1 MAGSIKGITVEI
13 GGDTTGLSKA
23 LGGINKEISST
34 QKQLKEVER
43 LLKLDPKNTELLA
56 QKQRLLSEAI
66 TETSTKLD
74 ALKQAEAKAQ
84 EQFKKGELSRQEYDK
99 LRREIIQTE
108 NKLRSLSSQSSTVE
122 KELSDIAS
130 EAENTGSSLSI
141 FGEKAKNAFNKVETA
156 SNNVSD
162 KLGKVSSKLA
172 PVTAGVLGLG
182 TAALSTVDS
191 TEELRSDLSK
201 LDQNAKEHKVSVDT
215 ARQAWEDFTIA
226 SDETDSAVEAT
237 SNLLQAGFTES
248 NLQKAVENLTGAY
261 LRFPDTMKIESL
273 ADSLQETLATGAATG
288 QFAELLDRMGIGA
301 EKFSKG
307 RAKCKTQADKQNY
320 ALETLA
326 KAGLADTYNGWKD
339 TNSELV
345 ESKKANLDLQKS
357 MAKLAETVQPIL
369 PDIVDAV
376 SDMVDW
382 FNELSPE
389 VKETTVKVLA
399 FSAALSPI
407 AKIASSVTK
416 GISSA
421 TKGISKMIKP
431 AMDATS
437 NTGLLSK
444 AMSTLSGVPGIGMI
458 GTIGGI
464 TVALTGLVVG
474 LLNAEKTTNEYV
486 RAVQE
491 SAEKSREAIAAA
503 QESAQS
509 TINNANAQAVIL
521 QKVLDLNNAED
532 LNAEKKETLAGLVD
546 QLNSKYPDLN
556 LKIGENGRL
565 TKDSAQSLEDY
576 IKNLKDMALA
586 QASYD
591 LLTAKAEALVKAEQ
605 ELKKAKDEHA
615 AAQAEEN
622 KIRER
627 ALELTGKDVE
637 ELQNLYEKY
646 GNLNML
652 SPEVRDEALKLTL
665 AFGTQLQ
672 AVSATGDAVETAQDQ
687 VDEFGTVFNST
698 ADSIGVDSS
707 EISKASTS
715 GFGAVGT
722 AANEM
727 KTEVGKGADG
737 TETEVSDMATNIN
750 DTLNSIDGNKVG
762 TNLATG
768 MSNGIKNNS
777 WKVSDEAKKM
787 MQGVEDAIN
796 ANPKFKSLAKSV
808 GIQGFADGGTL
819 RNGLAVVGEEGPEW
833 LSVQSGRAAVIP
845 MTTRQRQAVQSGGNT
860 VQVGIT
866 INNGQFTA
874 ADAKRVARM
883 VNKELGMVYR

>member
-1 MAGSIKGITVEI
+1 MAESIKGITVKI

-23 LGGINKEISST
+23 LAGINKNITST
-34 QKQLKEVER
+34 QKQLKEVEK
-43 LLKLDPKNTELLA
+43 LLKLDPKNTELLE
-56 QKQRLLSEAI
+56 QKQRLLGDAI
-66 TETSTKLD
+66 EQTSTKLD
-74 ALKQAEAKAQ
+74 ALKQAEEKAQ
-84 EQFKKGELSRQEYDK
+84 KQFQKGDLSREEYEELQRQIIATEQK
-99 LRREIIQTE
+99 LQGLTTQTSKTKKAFDNISKSSE
-108 NKLRSLSSQSSTVE
+108 DFAGKLDSLS
-122 KELSDIAS
+122 
-130 EAENTGSSLSI
+130 G
-141 FGEKAKNAFNKVETA
+141 
-156 SNNVSD
+156 
-162 KLGKVSSKLA
+162 KLA
-172 PVTAGVLGLG
+172 PITAGVLGLG
-182 TAALSTVDS
+182 AAAIGAVEG

-201 LDQNAKEHKVSVDT
+201 LDQNAKEHKVSIDT
-215 ARQAWEDFTIA
+215 ARKAWEDFAIA

-288 QFAELLDRMGIGA
+288 QFAELLDRLGIGA

-307 RAKCKTQADKQNY
+307 IAKCKTQADKQNY

-369 PDIVDAV
+369 TDIVDAV

-444 AMSTLSGVPGIGMI
+444 AMSTLSGIPGGGLIAAFAGLSVAF
-458 GTIGGI
+458 GTYLANVDTMTKRTREFIQGI
-464 TVALTGLVVG
+464 HDMQTANQEAVEAAQATMQDRLAEVEMTKEMAARVLELTG
-474 LLNAEKTTNEYV
+474 
-486 RAVQE
+486 
-491 SAEKSREAIAAA
+491 
-503 QESAQS
+503 AQS
-509 TINNANAQAVIL
+509 LDNQQKAELSSLVGIL
-521 QKVLDLNNAED
+521 N
-532 LNAEKKETLAGLVD
+532 D
-546 QLNSKYPDLN
+546 QYPDLN
-556 LKIGENGRL
+556 LLLDEQGRL
-565 TKDSAQSLEDY
+565 TKNSAKNLEEY
-576 IKNLKDMALA
+576 IKNLEQSIKTEALRDVA
-586 QASYD
+586 VEQYKALWDAENNLKSLRGEQKKVTDDLNSVESELYD
-591 LLTAKAEALVKAEQ
+591 LTGMTAEQIGLQRGAQGDLNFVNAEARDRVAELLNRWSGLMESSGILRKEILLQ
-605 ELKKAKDEHA
+605 QQDVAGLG
-615 AAQAEEN
+615 AE
-622 KIRER
+622 
-627 ALELTGKDVE
+627 
-637 ELQNLYEKY
+637 Y
-646 GNLNML
+646 
-652 SPEVRDEALKLTL
+652 S
-665 AFGTQLQ
+665 
-672 AVSATGDAVETAQDQ
+672 
-687 VDEFGTVFNST
+687 ST
-698 ADSIGVDSS
+698 MSDITNV
-707 EISKASTS
+707 TS
-715 GFGAVGT
+715 GMANDVTTDMGKAGT

-750 DTLNSIDGNKVG
+750 DILNSIDGNKVG

-819 RNGLAVVGEEGPEW
+819 TSGLAVVGEEGPEW
-833 LSVQSGRAAVIP
+833 LSVQSGRATVIP
-845 MTTRQRQAVQSGGNT
+845 MTTRQRQAVQGGGGNT
-860 VQVGIT
+860 VHVGIT
-866 INNGQFTA
+866 INNGQFTT

-883 VNKELGMVYR
+883 VNKELGMAYR

>member
-23 LGGINKEISST
+23 LAGINKNITNT
-34 QKQLKEVER
+34 QKQLKEVEK
-43 LLKLDPKNTELLA
+43 LLKLDPKNTELLE
-56 QKQRLLSEAI
+56 QKQRLLGDAI
-66 TETSTKLD
+66 EQTSTKLD
-74 ALKQAEAKAQ
+74 ALKQAEAEAQ
-84 EQFKKGELSRQEYDK
+84 KQFQKGDLSREEYEK
-99 LRREIIQTE
+99 LQRQIIATEQKLQGLTTQTSKTKKAFDNISKSSE
-108 NKLRSLSSQSSTVE
+108 DFAGKLDSLS
-122 KELSDIAS
+122 
-130 EAENTGSSLSI
+130 G
-141 FGEKAKNAFNKVETA
+141 
-156 SNNVSD
+156 
-162 KLGKVSSKLA
+162 KLA
-172 PVTAGVLGLG
+172 PITAGVLGLG
-182 TAALSTVDS
+182 AAAIGAVEG

-201 LDQNAKEHKVSVDT
+201 LDQNAKEHKVSIDT
-215 ARQAWEDFTIA
+215 ARKAWEDFAIA

-288 QFAELLDRMGIGA
+288 QFAELLDRLGIGA

-307 RAKCKTQADKQNY
+307 LAKCKTQADKQNY

-369 PDIVDAV
+369 TDIVDAV

-444 AMSTLSGVPGIGMI
+444 AMSTLGAIPGGGLIAAFAGLSVAF
-458 GTIGGI
+458 GTYLANVDTMTKRTREFIQGI
-464 TVALTGLVVG
+464 HDMQTANQEAVEAAQATMQDRLAEVEMTKEMAARVLELTG
-474 LLNAEKTTNEYV
+474 
-486 RAVQE
+486 
-491 SAEKSREAIAAA
+491 
-503 QESAQS
+503 AQS
-509 TINNANAQAVIL
+509 LDNQ
-521 QKVLDLNNAED
+521 QKAELSSLVGVLN
-532 LNAEKKETLAGLVD
+532 D
-546 QLNSKYPDLN
+546 QYPDLN
-556 LKIGENGRL
+556 LQLDEQGRL
-565 TKDSAQSLEDY
+565 TKDSAKNLEEY
-576 IKNLKDMALA
+576 IKNLEQSIKTEALRGVA
-586 QASYD
+586 VEQYRALYDAESNLKKMRDEQKKVTNDLNSVEAELYD
-591 LLTAKAEALVKAEQ
+591 LTGMTAEQ
-605 ELKKAKDEHA
+605 IGMQQG
-615 AAQAEEN
+615 AQ
-622 KIRER
+622 
-627 ALELTGKDVE
+627 
-637 ELQNLYEKY
+637 
-646 GNLNML
+646 GNLNFVNA
-652 SPEVRDEALKLTL
+652 EARDRVAELLNSWGGLKISSGELEKSIISQKQTVEDL
-665 AFGTQLQ
+665 GAQYNGTMSDITD
-672 AVSATGDAVETAQDQ
+672 V
-687 VDEFGTVFNST
+687 
-698 ADSIGVDSS
+698 
-707 EISKASTS
+707 TS
-715 GFGAVGT
+715 GMANDVTTDLREVGT
-722 AANEM
+722 EANNM

-737 TETEVSDMATNIN
+737 TETEVSNMATNIN
-750 DTLNSIDGNKVG
+750 ETLAKIDGNAVG

-768 MSNGIKNNS
+768 MSDGIRNNS

>member
-84 EQFKKGELSRQEYDK
+84 EQFKKGELSRQEYEK
-99 LRREIIQTE
+99 LQRQIIATE
-108 NKLRSLSSQSSTVE
+108 QKLQSLASQASKSKKMLESISS
-122 KELSDIAS
+122 A
-130 EAENTGSSLSI
+130 AG
-141 FGEKAKNAFNKVETA
+141 G
-156 SNNVSD
+156 VSD
-162 KLGKVSSKLA
+162 KLGKLGDKLA

-201 LDQNAKEHKVSVDT
+201 LDQNAKEHKVSIDT
-215 ARQAWEDFTIA
+215 ARKAWEDFAIA

-288 QFAELLDRMGIGA
+288 QFAELLDRLGIGA

-307 RAKCKTQADKQNY
+307 LAKCKTQADKQNY

-369 PDIVDAV
+369 TDIVDAV

-444 AMSTLSGVPGIGMI
+444 AMSTLSGIPGIGMI

-591 LLTAKAEALVKAEQ
+591 LLTAKAEALVNAEQ
-605 ELKKAKDEHA
+605 KLKKAKDEHA

-672 AVSATGDAVETAQDQ
+672 AVSATGGAVETAQDQ

-819 RNGLAVVGEEGPEW
+819 TSGLAIVGEEGPEW
-833 LSVQSGRAAVIP
+833 LSVQSGRATVIP
-845 MTTRQRQAVQSGGNT
+845 MTTRQKQAVQGGGGNT
-860 VQVGIT
+860 VNVGIT

-874 ADAKRVARM
+874 SDAKRVARM
-883 VNKELGMVYR
+883 VNRELGMVYR

>member
-84 EQFKKGELSRQEYDK
+84 EQFKKGELSRQEYEK
-99 LRREIIQTE
+99 LQRQIIATE
-108 NKLRSLSSQSSTVE
+108 QKLQSLASQASKSKKMLESISS
-122 KELSDIAS
+122 A
-130 EAENTGSSLSI
+130 AG
-141 FGEKAKNAFNKVETA
+141 G
-156 SNNVSD
+156 VSD
-162 KLGKVSSKLA
+162 KLGKLGDKLA

-201 LDQNAKEHKVSVDT
+201 LDQNAKEHKVSIDT
-215 ARQAWEDFTIA
+215 ARKAWEDFAIA

-288 QFAELLDRMGIGA
+288 QFAELLDRLGIGA

-307 RAKCKTQADKQNY
+307 LAKCKTQADKQNY

-369 PDIVDAV
+369 TDIVDAV

-444 AMSTLSGVPGIGMI
+444 AMSTLSGIPGGGLIAAFAGLSVAF
-458 GTIGGI
+458 GTYLANVDTMTKRTREFIQGI
-464 TVALTGLVVG
+464 HDMQTANQEAVEAAQATMQDRLAEVEMTKEMAARVLELTG
-474 LLNAEKTTNEYV
+474 
-486 RAVQE
+486 
-491 SAEKSREAIAAA
+491 
-503 QESAQS
+503 AQS
-509 TINNANAQAVIL
+509 LDNQ
-521 QKVLDLNNAED
+521 QKAE
-532 LNAEKKETLAGLVD
+532 LSSLAGILND
-546 QLNSKYPDLN
+546 QYPDLN
-556 LKIGENGRL
+556 LLLDEQGRL
-565 TKDSAQSLEDY
+565 TKNSAKNLEEY
-576 IKNLKDMALA
+576 IKNLEQSIKTEALRDVA
-586 QASYD
+586 VEQYKALWDAENNLKSLRGEQKKVTDDLNSVESELYD
-591 LLTAKAEALVKAEQ
+591 LTGMTAEQIGLQRGAQGDLNFVNAEARDRVAELLNRWSGLMESSGILRKEILLQ
-605 ELKKAKDEHA
+605 QQDVAGLG
-615 AAQAEEN
+615 AE
-622 KIRER
+622 
-627 ALELTGKDVE
+627 
-637 ELQNLYEKY
+637 Y
-646 GNLNML
+646 
-652 SPEVRDEALKLTL
+652 S
-665 AFGTQLQ
+665 
-672 AVSATGDAVETAQDQ
+672 
-687 VDEFGTVFNST
+687 ST
-698 ADSIGVDSS
+698 MSDITNV
-707 EISKASTS
+707 TS
-715 GFGAVGT
+715 GMANDVTTDMGKAGT

-819 RNGLAVVGEEGPEW
+819 TSGLAVVGEEGPEW
-833 LSVQSGRAAVIP
+833 LSVQSGRATVIP
-845 MTTRQRQAVQSGGNT
+845 MTTRQRQAVQGGGGNT
-860 VQVGIT
+860 VHVGIT
-866 INNGQFTA
+866 INNGQFTT

-883 VNKELGMVYR
+883 VNKELGMAYR

>member
-84 EQFKKGELSRQEYDK
+84 EQFKKGELSRQEYEK
-99 LRREIIQTE
+99 LQRQIIATE
-108 NKLRSLSSQSSTVE
+108 QKLQSLASQASKSKKMLESISS
-122 KELSDIAS
+122 A
-130 EAENTGSSLSI
+130 AG
-141 FGEKAKNAFNKVETA
+141 G
-156 SNNVSD
+156 VSD
-162 KLGKVSSKLA
+162 KLGKLGDKLA

-201 LDQNAKEHKVSVDT
+201 LDQNAKEHKVSIDT
-215 ARQAWEDFTIA
+215 ARKAWEDFAIA

-288 QFAELLDRMGIGA
+288 QFAELLDRLGIGA

-307 RAKCKTQADKQNY
+307 LAKCKTQADKQNY

-369 PDIVDAV
+369 TDIVDAV

-437 NTGLLSK
+437 NTRLLSK
-444 AMSTLSGVPGIGMI
+444 AMSTLSGIPGIGMI

-591 LLTAKAEALVKAEQ
+591 LLTAKAEALVRAEQ

-750 DTLNSIDGNKVG
+750 DILNSIDGNKVG

-819 RNGLAVVGEEGPEW
+819 TSGLAVVGEEGPEW
-833 LSVQSGRAAVIP
+833 LSVQSGRATVIP
-845 MTTRQRQAVQSGGNT
+845 MTTRQRQAVQGSGGNT
-860 VQVGIT
+860 VHVGIT
-866 INNGQFTA
+866 INNGQFTT

-883 VNKELGMVYR
+883 VNKELGMAYR

>member
-23 LGGINKEISST
+23 LAGINKNITNT
-34 QKQLKEVER
+34 QKQLKEVEK
-43 LLKLDPKNTELLA
+43 LLKLDPKNTELLE
-56 QKQRLLSEAI
+56 QKQRLLGDAI
-66 TETSTKLD
+66 EQTSTKLD
-74 ALKQAEAKAQ
+74 ALKQAEAEAQ
-84 EQFKKGELSRQEYDK
+84 KQFQKGDLSREEYEK
-99 LRREIIQTE
+99 LQRQIIATEQKLQGLTTQTSKTKKAFDNISKSSE
-108 NKLRSLSSQSSTVE
+108 DFAGKLDSLS
-122 KELSDIAS
+122 
-130 EAENTGSSLSI
+130 G
-141 FGEKAKNAFNKVETA
+141 
-156 SNNVSD
+156 
-162 KLGKVSSKLA
+162 KLA
-172 PVTAGVLGLG
+172 PITAGVLGLG
-182 TAALSTVDS
+182 AAAIGAVEG

-201 LDQNAKEHKVSVDT
+201 LDQNAKEHKVSIDT
-215 ARQAWEDFTIA
+215 ARKAWEDFAIA

-288 QFAELLDRMGIGA
+288 QFAELLDRLGIGA

-307 RAKCKTQADKQNY
+307 LAKCKTQADKQNY

-369 PDIVDAV
+369 TDIVDAV

-444 AMSTLSGVPGIGMI
+444 AMSTLGAIPGGGLIAAFAGLSVAF
-458 GTIGGI
+458 GTYLANVDTMTKRTREFIQGI
-464 TVALTGLVVG
+464 HDMQTANQEAVEAAQATMQDRLAEVEMTKDMAARVLELTG
-474 LLNAEKTTNEYV
+474 
-486 RAVQE
+486 
-491 SAEKSREAIAAA
+491 
-503 QESAQS
+503 AQS
-509 TINNANAQAVIL
+509 LDNQ
-521 QKVLDLNNAED
+521 QKAELSSLVGVLN
-532 LNAEKKETLAGLVD
+532 D
-546 QLNSKYPDLN
+546 QYPDLN
-556 LKIGENGRL
+556 LQLDKQGRL
-565 TKDSAQSLEDY
+565 TKDSAKNLEEY
-576 IKNLKDMALA
+576 IKNLEQSIK
-586 QASYD
+586 
-591 LLTAKAEALVKAEQ
+591 TEALRDVAVEQYKALWDAENNLKALRDQQKETTDQLNSAEQ
-605 ELKKAKDEHA
+605 ELY
-615 AAQAEEN
+615 N
-622 KIRER
+622 
-627 ALELTGKDVE
+627 LTGMTAE
-637 ELQNLYEKY
+637 QIGMQQGAQ
-646 GNLNML
+646 GNLNFVNA
-652 SPEVRDEALKLTL
+652 EARDRVAELLNSWGGLKISSGELEKSIISQKQTVEDL
-665 AFGTQLQ
+665 GAQYNGTMSDITD
-672 AVSATGDAVETAQDQ
+672 V
-687 VDEFGTVFNST
+687 
-698 ADSIGVDSS
+698 
-707 EISKASTS
+707 TS
-715 GFGAVGT
+715 GMANDVTTDLREVGT
-722 AANEM
+722 EANNM

-737 TETEVSDMATNIN
+737 TETEVSNMATNIN
-750 DTLNSIDGNKVG
+750 ETLAKIDGNAVG

-768 MSNGIKNNS
+768 MSDGIRNNS

>member
-23 LGGINKEISST
+23 LAGINKNITNT
-34 QKQLKEVER
+34 QKQLKEVEK
-43 LLKLDPKNTELLA
+43 LLKLDPKNTELLE
-56 QKQRLLSEAI
+56 QKQRLLGDAI
-66 TETSTKLD
+66 EQTSTKLD
-74 ALKQAEAKAQ
+74 ALKQAEAEAQKQFQKGDISREEYEKLQRQIIATEQKLQGLTTQTSKTKKAFDNISKSS
-84 EQFKKGELSRQEYDK
+84 EDFAGK
-99 LRREIIQTE
+99 LD
-108 NKLRSLSSQSSTVE
+108 SLS
-122 KELSDIAS
+122 
-130 EAENTGSSLSI
+130 G
-141 FGEKAKNAFNKVETA
+141 
-156 SNNVSD
+156 
-162 KLGKVSSKLA
+162 KLA
-172 PVTAGVLGLG
+172 PITAGVLGLG
-182 TAALSTVDS
+182 AAAIGAVEG

-201 LDQNAKEHKVSVDT
+201 LDQNAKEHKVSIDT
-215 ARQAWEDFTIA
+215 ARKAWEDFAIA

-288 QFAELLDRMGIGA
+288 QFAELLDRLGIGA

-307 RAKCKTQADKQNY
+307 LAKCKTQADKQNY

-369 PDIVDAV
+369 TDIVDAV

-503 QESAQS
+503 QENAQS

-637 ELQNLYEKY
+637 ELQNLYAKY

-665 AFGTQLQ
+665 AFGTQQQ
-672 AVSATGDAVETAQDQ
+672 AISATGDAVETAQDQ
-687 VDEFGTVFNST
+687 VDEFGKEFNST

-787 MQGVEDAIN
+787 MKGVEDAIN

-819 RNGLAVVGEEGPEW
+819 TSGLAIVGEEGPEW
-833 LSVQSGRAAVIP
+833 LSVQSGRATVIP
-845 MTTRQRQAVQSGGNT
+845 MTTRQKQAVQGGGGNT
-860 VQVGIT
+860 VNVGIT

-874 ADAKRVARM
+874 SDAKRVARM
-883 VNKELGMVYR
+883 VNRELGMVYR

>member
-84 EQFKKGELSRQEYDK
+84 EQFKKGELSRQEYEK
-99 LRREIIQTE
+99 LQRQIIATE
-108 NKLRSLSSQSSTVE
+108 QKLQSLASQASKSKKMLESISS
-122 KELSDIAS
+122 A
-130 EAENTGSSLSI
+130 AG
-141 FGEKAKNAFNKVETA
+141 G
-156 SNNVSD
+156 VSD
-162 KLGKVSSKLA
+162 KLGKLGDKLA

-201 LDQNAKEHKVSVDT
+201 LDQNAKEHKVSIDT
-215 ARQAWEDFTIA
+215 ARKAWEDFAIA

-288 QFAELLDRMGIGA
+288 QFAELLDRLGIGA

-307 RAKCKTQADKQNY
+307 LAKCKTQADKQNY

-369 PDIVDAV
+369 TDIVDAV

-444 AMSTLSGVPGIGMI
+444 AMSTLGAIPGGGLIAAFAGLSVAF
-458 GTIGGI
+458 GTYLANVDTMTKRTREFIQGI
-464 TVALTGLVVG
+464 HDMQTANQEAVEAAQATMQDRLAEVEMTKEMAARVMELTG
-474 LLNAEKTTNEYV
+474 
-486 RAVQE
+486 
-491 SAEKSREAIAAA
+491 
-503 QESAQS
+503 AQS
-509 TINNANAQAVIL
+509 LDNQQKAELSSLVGIL
-521 QKVLDLNNAED
+521 N
-532 LNAEKKETLAGLVD
+532 D
-546 QLNSKYPDLN
+546 QYPDLN
-556 LKIGENGRL
+556 LLLDEQGRL
-565 TKDSAQSLEDY
+565 TKDSAKNLEEY
-576 IKNLKDMALA
+576 IKNLEQSIKTEALRGVA
-586 QASYD
+586 VEQYKALWDAENNLKSLRGEQKKVTDDLNSVESELYD
-591 LLTAKAEALVKAEQ
+591 LTGMTAEQ
-605 ELKKAKDEHA
+605 IGLQQG
-615 AAQAEEN
+615 AQ
-622 KIRER
+622 
-627 ALELTGKDVE
+627 
-637 ELQNLYEKY
+637 
-646 GNLNML
+646 GNLNFVNA
-652 SPEVRDEALKLTL
+652 EARDRVAELLNRWGGLMESSGILRKEIL
-665 AFGTQLQ
+665 LQ
-672 AVSATGDAVETAQDQ
+672 QQD
-687 VDEFGTVFNST
+687 VAGLGAEYSST
-698 ADSIGVDSS
+698 MSDITNV
-707 EISKASTS
+707 TS
-715 GFGAVGT
+715 GMANDVTTDMGKAGT

-819 RNGLAVVGEEGPEW
+819 TSGLAVVGEEGPEW
-833 LSVQSGRAAVIP
+833 LSVQSGRATVIP
-845 MTTRQRQAVQSGGNT
+845 MTTRQRQAVQGSGGNT
-860 VQVGIT
+860 VHVGIT
-866 INNGQFTA
+866 INNGQFTT

-883 VNKELGMVYR
+883 VNKELGMAYR

>member
-84 EQFKKGELSRQEYDK
+84 EQFKKGELSRQEYEK
-99 LRREIIQTE
+99 LQRQIIATE
-108 NKLRSLSSQSSTVE
+108 QKLQSLASQASKSKKMLESISS
-122 KELSDIAS
+122 A
-130 EAENTGSSLSI
+130 AG
-141 FGEKAKNAFNKVETA
+141 G
-156 SNNVSD
+156 VSD
-162 KLGKVSSKLA
+162 KLGKLGDKLA

-182 TAALSTVDS
+182 TVALSTVDS

-201 LDQNAKEHKVSVDT
+201 LDQNAKEHKVSIDT
-215 ARQAWEDFTIA
+215 ARKAWEDFAIA

-288 QFAELLDRMGIGA
+288 QFAELLDRLGIGA

-307 RAKCKTQADKQNY
+307 LAKCKTQADKQNY

-369 PDIVDAV
+369 TDIVDAV

-444 AMSTLSGVPGIGMI
+444 AMSTLSGIPGGGLIAAFAGLSVAF
-458 GTIGGI
+458 GTYLANVDTMTKRTREFIQGI
-464 TVALTGLVVG
+464 HDMQTANQEAVEAAQATMQDRLAEVEMTKEMAARVLELTG
-474 LLNAEKTTNEYV
+474 
-486 RAVQE
+486 
-491 SAEKSREAIAAA
+491 
-503 QESAQS
+503 AQS
-509 TINNANAQAVIL
+509 LDNQ
-521 QKVLDLNNAED
+521 QKSE
-532 LNAEKKETLAGLVD
+532 LAGLITLLND
-546 QLNSKYPDLN
+546 QYPDLN
-556 LKIGENGRL
+556 LQLDEQGRL
-565 TKDSAQSLEDY
+565 TATSAKNLEDY
-576 IKNLKDMALA
+576 IKNLEQSIKIEALRGVAVEQYRALYDAENNLKSLRDQELSTNTQLKDIEQKLFDLTGMTVDQIGMQQLA
-586 QASYD
+586 Q
-591 LLTAKAEALVKAEQ
+591 
-605 ELKKAKDEHA
+605 
-615 AAQAEEN
+615 
-622 KIRER
+622 
-627 ALELTGKDVE
+627 
-637 ELQNLYEKY
+637 
-646 GNLNML
+646 GNLNFVNAEARGEVAELINSWRGLKQSSDDL
-652 SPEVRDEALKLTL
+652 STEIENQS
-665 AFGTQLQ
+665 GY
-672 AVSATGDAVETAQDQ
+672 VEDLRSDYKTTMSDM
-687 VDEFGTVFNST
+687 VNST
-698 ADSIGVDSS
+698 GTMEENVTTD
-707 EISKASTS
+707 
-715 GFGAVGT
+715 FGDVGT
-722 AANEM
+722 EANDM
-727 KTEVGKGADG
+727 STEVGKGADG

-750 DTLNSIDGNKVG
+750 DILNSIDGNKVG

-819 RNGLAVVGEEGPEW
+819 TSGLAIVGEEGPEW
-833 LSVQSGRAAVIP
+833 LSVQSGRATVIP
-845 MTTRQRQAVQSGGNT
+845 MTTRQRQAVQGSGGNT
-860 VQVGIT
+860 VHVGIT
-866 INNGQFTA
+866 INNGQFTT

-883 VNKELGMVYR
+883 VNKELGMAYR

>member
-23 LGGINKEISST
+23 LTGINKNITNT
-34 QKQLKEVER
+34 QKQLKEVEK
-43 LLKLDPKNTELLA
+43 LLKLDPKNTELLE
-56 QKQRLLSEAI
+56 QKQRLLGDAI
-66 TETSTKLD
+66 EQTSTKLG
-74 ALKQAEAKAQ
+74 ALKQAEAEAQ
-84 EQFKKGELSRQEYDK
+84 KQFQKGDLSREEYEK
-99 LRREIIQTE
+99 LQRQIIATEQKLQGLTTQTSKTKKAFDNISKSSE
-108 NKLRSLSSQSSTVE
+108 DFAGKLDSLS
-122 KELSDIAS
+122 
-130 EAENTGSSLSI
+130 G
-141 FGEKAKNAFNKVETA
+141 
-156 SNNVSD
+156 
-162 KLGKVSSKLA
+162 KLA
-172 PVTAGVLGLG
+172 PITAGVLGLG
-182 TAALSTVDS
+182 AAAIGAVEG

-201 LDQNAKEHKVSVDT
+201 LDQNAKEHKVSIDT
-215 ARQAWEDFTIA
+215 ARKAWEDFAIA

-288 QFAELLDRMGIGA
+288 QFAELLDRLGIGA

-307 RAKCKTQADKQNY
+307 IAKCKTQADKQNY

-345 ESKKANLDLQKS
+345 ASKKANLDLQKS

-369 PDIVDAV
+369 TDIVDAV

-416 GISSA
+416 GISSS

-444 AMSTLSGVPGIGMI
+444 AMSTLSGIPGIGMI

-819 RNGLAVVGEEGPEW
+819 TSGLAVVGEEGPEW
-833 LSVQSGRAAVIP
+833 LSVQSGRATVIP
-845 MTTRQRQAVQSGGNT
+845 MTTRQRQAVQGGGGNT
-860 VQVGIT
+860 VHVGIT
-866 INNGQFTA
+866 INNGQFTT

-883 VNKELGMVYR
+883 VNKELGMAYR

>member
-84 EQFKKGELSRQEYDK
+84 EQFKKGELSRQEYEK
-99 LRREIIQTE
+99 LQRQIIATE
-108 NKLRSLSSQSSTVE
+108 QKLQSLASQASKSKKMLESISS
-122 KELSDIAS
+122 A
-130 EAENTGSSLSI
+130 AG
-141 FGEKAKNAFNKVETA
+141 G
-156 SNNVSD
+156 VSD
-162 KLGKVSSKLA
+162 KLGKLGDKLA

-201 LDQNAKEHKVSVDT
+201 LDQNAKEHKVSIDT
-215 ARQAWEDFTIA
+215 ARKAWEDFAIA

-288 QFAELLDRMGIGA
+288 QFAELLDRLGIGA

-307 RAKCKTQADKQNY
+307 LAKCKTQADKQNY

-369 PDIVDAV
+369 TDIVDAV

-444 AMSTLSGVPGIGMI
+444 AMSTLSGIPGIGMI

-687 VDEFGTVFNST
+687 VDEFGTEFNST

-722 AANEM
+722 AANKM

-777 WKVSDEAKKM
+777 WKVSNEAKKM

-819 RNGLAVVGEEGPEW
+819 TSGLAVVGEEGPEW
-833 LSVQSGRAAVIP
+833 LSVQSGRATVIP
-845 MTTRQRQAVQSGGNT
+845 MTTRQRQAVQGSGGNT
-860 VQVGIT
+860 VHVGIT
-866 INNGQFTA
+866 INNGQFTT

-883 VNKELGMVYR
+883 VNKELGMAYR

>member
-84 EQFKKGELSRQEYDK
+84 EQFKKGELSRQEYEK
-99 LRREIIQTE
+99 LQRQIIATE
-108 NKLRSLSSQSSTVE
+108 QKLQSLASQASKSKKMLESISS
-122 KELSDIAS
+122 A
-130 EAENTGSSLSI
+130 AG
-141 FGEKAKNAFNKVETA
+141 G
-156 SNNVSD
+156 VSD
-162 KLGKVSSKLA
+162 KLGKLGDKLA

-201 LDQNAKEHKVSVDT
+201 LDQNAKEHKVSIDT
-215 ARQAWEDFTIA
+215 ARKAWEDFAIA

-288 QFAELLDRMGIGA
+288 QFAELLDRLGIGA

-307 RAKCKTQADKQNY
+307 LAKCKTQADKQNY

-369 PDIVDAV
+369 TDIVDAV

-389 VKETTVKVLA
+389 VKETAVKVLA

-444 AMSTLSGVPGIGMI
+444 AMSTLSGIPGIGMI

-605 ELKKAKDEHA
+605 DLKKAKDEHA

-665 AFGTQLQ
+665 AFGTQQQ
-672 AVSATGDAVETAQDQ
+672 AVSATGGAVETAQDQ

-819 RNGLAVVGEEGPEW
+819 TSGLAVVGEEGPEW
-833 LSVQSGRAAVIP
+833 LSVQSGRATVIP
-845 MTTRQRQAVQSGGNT
+845 MTTRQRQAVQGGGGNT
-860 VQVGIT
+860 VHVGIT
-866 INNGQFTA
+866 INNGQFTT

-883 VNKELGMVYR
+883 VNKELGMAYR

>member
-23 LGGINKEISST
+23 LAGINKNITNT
-34 QKQLKEVER
+34 QKQLKEVEK
-43 LLKLDPKNTELLA
+43 LLKLDPKNTELLE
-56 QKQRLLSEAI
+56 QKQRLLGDAI
-66 TETSTKLD
+66 EQTSTKLD
-74 ALKQAEAKAQ
+74 ALKQAEAEAQKQFQKGDISREEYEKLQRQIIATEQKLQGLTTQTSKTKKAFDNISKSS
-84 EQFKKGELSRQEYDK
+84 EDFAGK
-99 LRREIIQTE
+99 LD
-108 NKLRSLSSQSSTVE
+108 SLS
-122 KELSDIAS
+122 
-130 EAENTGSSLSI
+130 G
-141 FGEKAKNAFNKVETA
+141 
-156 SNNVSD
+156 
-162 KLGKVSSKLA
+162 KLA
-172 PVTAGVLGLG
+172 PITAGVLGLG
-182 TAALSTVDS
+182 AAAIGAVEG

-201 LDQNAKEHKVSVDT
+201 LDQNAKEHKVSIDT
-215 ARQAWEDFTIA
+215 ARKAWEDFAIA

-288 QFAELLDRMGIGA
+288 QFAELLDRLGIGA

-307 RAKCKTQADKQNY
+307 LAKCKTQADKQNY

-369 PDIVDAV
+369 TDIVDAV

-444 AMSTLSGVPGIGMI
+444 AMSTLGAIPGGGLIAAFAGLSVAF
-458 GTIGGI
+458 GTYLANVDTMTKRTREFIQGI
-464 TVALTGLVVG
+464 HDMQTANQEAVEAAQATIQDRLAEVEMTKEMAARVLELTG
-474 LLNAEKTTNEYV
+474 
-486 RAVQE
+486 
-491 SAEKSREAIAAA
+491 
-503 QESAQS
+503 AQS
-509 TINNANAQAVIL
+509 LDNQQKAELSSLVGIL
-521 QKVLDLNNAED
+521 N
-532 LNAEKKETLAGLVD
+532 D
-546 QLNSKYPDLN
+546 QYPDLN
-556 LKIGENGRL
+556 LLLDEQGRL
-565 TKDSAQSLEDY
+565 TKDSAKNLEEY
-576 IKNLKDMALA
+576 IKNLEQSIK
-586 QASYD
+586 
-591 LLTAKAEALVKAEQ
+591 TEALRGVAVEQYKALWDAENNLKALRDQQKETTDQLNSAEQ
-605 ELKKAKDEHA
+605 ELY
-615 AAQAEEN
+615 N
-622 KIRER
+622 
-627 ALELTGKDVE
+627 LTGMTAE
-637 ELQNLYEKY
+637 QIRMQQGAQ
-646 GNLNML
+646 GNLNFVNA
-652 SPEVRDEALKLTL
+652 EARDRVAELLNSW
-665 AFGTQLQ
+665 GGLQ
-672 AVSATGDAVETAQDQ
+672 ISSGELEKSIISQEQ
-687 VDEFGTVFNST
+687 TVAGLGAEYSST
-698 ADSIGVDSS
+698 MSDITNV
-707 EISKASTS
+707 TS
-715 GFGAVGT
+715 GMANDVTTDMGKAGT

-737 TETEVSDMATNIN
+737 TETEVSNMSTNIN
-750 DTLNSIDGNKVG
+750 ETLAKIDGNAVG

-768 MSNGIKNNS
+768 MSDGIKNNS

-796 ANPKFKSLAKSV
+796 ANPKFKSLAKSA
-808 GIQGFADGGTL
+808 GLQGFADGGTL
-819 RNGLAVVGEEGPEW
+819 TSGLAVVGEEGPEF
-833 LSVQSGRAAVIP
+833 LSVQSGRATVIP
-845 MTTRQRQAVQSGGNT
+845 MTTRQKQAVQGGGGNT
-860 VQVGIT
+860 VNVGIT

-874 ADAKRVARM
+874 SDAKRVARM

>member
-23 LGGINKEISST
+23 LTGINKNITNT
-34 QKQLKEVER
+34 QKQLKEVEK
-43 LLKLDPKNTELLA
+43 LLKLDPKNTELLE
-56 QKQRLLSEAI
+56 QKQRLLGDAI
-66 TETSTKLD
+66 EQTSTKLG
-74 ALKQAEAKAQ
+74 ALKQAEAEAQ
-84 EQFKKGELSRQEYDK
+84 KQFQKGDLSREEYEK
-99 LRREIIQTE
+99 LQRQIIATEQKLQGLTTQTSKTKKAFDNISKSSE
-108 NKLRSLSSQSSTVE
+108 DFAGKLDSLS
-122 KELSDIAS
+122 
-130 EAENTGSSLSI
+130 G
-141 FGEKAKNAFNKVETA
+141 
-156 SNNVSD
+156 
-162 KLGKVSSKLA
+162 KLA
-172 PVTAGVLGLG
+172 PITAGVLGLG
-182 TAALSTVDS
+182 AAAIGAVEG

-201 LDQNAKEHKVSVDT
+201 LDQNAKEHKVSIDT
-215 ARQAWEDFTIA
+215 ARKAWEDFAIA

-288 QFAELLDRMGIGA
+288 QFAELLDRLGIGA

-307 RAKCKTQADKQNY
+307 LAKCKTQADKQNY

-369 PDIVDAV
+369 TDIVDAV

-389 VKETTVKVLA
+389 VKETAVKVLA

-444 AMSTLSGVPGIGMI
+444 AMSTLSGIPGIGMI

-672 AVSATGDAVETAQDQ
+672 AVSATGGAVETAQDQ

-819 RNGLAVVGEEGPEW
+819 TSGLAVVGEEGPEW
-833 LSVQSGRAAVIP
+833 LSVQSGRATVIP
-845 MTTRQRQAVQSGGNT
+845 MTTRQRQAVQGGGGNT
-860 VQVGIT
+860 VHVGIT
-866 INNGQFTA
+866 INNGQFTT

-883 VNKELGMVYR
+883 VNKELGMAYR

>member
-84 EQFKKGELSRQEYDK
+84 EQFKKGELSRQEYEK
-99 LRREIIQTE
+99 LQRQIIATE
-108 NKLRSLSSQSSTVE
+108 QKLQSLASQASKSKKMLESISS
-122 KELSDIAS
+122 A
-130 EAENTGSSLSI
+130 AG
-141 FGEKAKNAFNKVETA
+141 G
-156 SNNVSD
+156 VSD
-162 KLGKVSSKLA
+162 KLGKLGDKLA

-201 LDQNAKEHKVSVDT
+201 LDQNAKEHKVSIDT
-215 ARQAWEDFTIA
+215 ARKAWEDFAIA

-288 QFAELLDRMGIGA
+288 QFAELLDRLGIGA

-307 RAKCKTQADKQNY
+307 LAKCKTQADKQNY

-369 PDIVDAV
+369 TDIVDAV

-444 AMSTLSGVPGIGMI
+444 AMSTLSGIPGGGLIAAFAGLSVAF
-458 GTIGGI
+458 GTYLANVDTMTKRTREFIQGI
-464 TVALTGLVVG
+464 HDMQTANQEAVEAAQATMQDRLAEVEMTKEMAARVLELTVAQSLDNQQKAELSSLVG
-474 LLNAEKTTNEYV
+474 ILN
-486 RAVQE
+486 
-491 SAEKSREAIAAA
+491 
-503 QESAQS
+503 
-509 TINNANAQAVIL
+509 
-521 QKVLDLNNAED
+521 
-532 LNAEKKETLAGLVD
+532 D
-546 QLNSKYPDLN
+546 QYPDLN
-556 LKIGENGRL
+556 LLLDEQGRL
-565 TKDSAQSLEDY
+565 TKNSAKNLEEY
-576 IKNLKDMALA
+576 IKNLEQSIKTEALRDVA
-586 QASYD
+586 VEQYKALWDAENNLKSLRGEQKKVTDDLNSVESELYD
-591 LLTAKAEALVKAEQ
+591 LTGMTAEQIGLQRGAQGDLNFVNAEARDRVAELLNRWSGLMESSGILRKEILLQQQDVAGLGAEYSSTMSDITSVTNGMANDVTTDMGKA
-605 ELKKAKDEHA
+605 
-615 AAQAEEN
+615 
-622 KIRER
+622 
-627 ALELTGKDVE
+627 
-637 ELQNLYEKY
+637 
-646 GNLNML
+646 
-652 SPEVRDEALKLTL
+652 
-665 AFGTQLQ
+665 
-672 AVSATGDAVETAQDQ
+672 
-687 VDEFGTVFNST
+687 
-698 ADSIGVDSS
+698 
-707 EISKASTS
+707 
-715 GFGAVGT
+715 GT

-750 DTLNSIDGNKVG
+750 DILNSIDGNKVG

-819 RNGLAVVGEEGPEW
+819 TSGLAVVGEEGPEW
-833 LSVQSGRAAVIP
+833 LSVQSGRATVIP
-845 MTTRQRQAVQSGGNT
+845 MTTRQRQAVQGSGGNT
-860 VQVGIT
+860 VHVGIT
-866 INNGQFTA
+866 INNGQFTT
-874 ADAKRVARM
+874 ADVKRVARM
-883 VNKELGMVYR
+883 VNKELGMAYR

>member
-23 LGGINKEISST
+23 LAGINKNITNT
-34 QKQLKEVER
+34 QKQLKEVEK
-43 LLKLDPKNTELLA
+43 LLKLDPKNTELLE
-56 QKQRLLSEAI
+56 QKQRLLGDAI
-66 TETSTKLD
+66 EQTSTKLD
-74 ALKQAEAKAQ
+74 ALKQAEAEAQ
-84 EQFKKGELSRQEYDK
+84 KQFQKGDLSREEYEK
-99 LRREIIQTE
+99 LQRQIIATEQKLQGLTTQTSKTKKAFDNISKSSE
-108 NKLRSLSSQSSTVE
+108 DFAGKLDSLS
-122 KELSDIAS
+122 
-130 EAENTGSSLSI
+130 G
-141 FGEKAKNAFNKVETA
+141 
-156 SNNVSD
+156 
-162 KLGKVSSKLA
+162 KLA
-172 PVTAGVLGLG
+172 PITAGVLGLG
-182 TAALSTVDS
+182 AAAIGAVEG

-201 LDQNAKEHKVSVDT
+201 LDQNAKEHKVSIDT
-215 ARQAWEDFTIA
+215 ARKAWEDFAIA

-288 QFAELLDRMGIGA
+288 QFAELLDRLGIGA

-307 RAKCKTQADKQNY
+307 LAKCKTQADKQNY

-369 PDIVDAV
+369 TDIVDAV

-444 AMSTLSGVPGIGMI
+444 AMSTLGAIPGGGLIAAFAGLSVAF
-458 GTIGGI
+458 GTYLANVDTMTKRTREFIQGI
-464 TVALTGLVVG
+464 HDMQTANQEAVEAAQATMQDRLAEVEMTKDMAARVLELTG
-474 LLNAEKTTNEYV
+474 
-486 RAVQE
+486 
-491 SAEKSREAIAAA
+491 
-503 QESAQS
+503 AQS
-509 TINNANAQAVIL
+509 LDNQ
-521 QKVLDLNNAED
+521 QKAELSSLVGVLN
-532 LNAEKKETLAGLVD
+532 D
-546 QLNSKYPDLN
+546 QYPDLN
-556 LKIGENGRL
+556 LQLDKQGRL
-565 TKDSAQSLEDY
+565 TKDSAKNLEEY
-576 IKNLKDMALA
+576 IKNLEQSIKTEALRGVA
-586 QASYD
+586 VEQYRALYDAESNLKKMRDEQKKVTNDLNSVEAELYD
-591 LLTAKAEALVKAEQ
+591 LTGMTAEQ
-605 ELKKAKDEHA
+605 IGMQQG
-615 AAQAEEN
+615 AQ
-622 KIRER
+622 
-627 ALELTGKDVE
+627 
-637 ELQNLYEKY
+637 
-646 GNLNML
+646 GNLNFVNA
-652 SPEVRDEALKLTL
+652 EARDRVAELLNSWGGLKISSGELEKSIISQKQTVEDL
-665 AFGTQLQ
+665 GAQYNGTMSDITD
-672 AVSATGDAVETAQDQ
+672 V
-687 VDEFGTVFNST
+687 
-698 ADSIGVDSS
+698 
-707 EISKASTS
+707 TS
-715 GFGAVGT
+715 GMANDVTTDLREVGT
-722 AANEM
+722 EANNM

-737 TETEVSDMATNIN
+737 TETEVSNMATNIN
-750 DTLNSIDGNKVG
+750 ETLAKIDGNAVG

-768 MSNGIKNNS
+768 MSDGIRNNS

>member
-23 LGGINKEISST
+23 LAGINKNITNT
-34 QKQLKEVER
+34 QKQLKEVEK
-43 LLKLDPKNTELLA
+43 LLKLDPKNTELLE
-56 QKQRLLSEAI
+56 QKQRLLGDAI
-66 TETSTKLD
+66 EQTSTKLG
-74 ALKQAEAKAQ
+74 ALKQAEAEAQ
-84 EQFKKGELSRQEYDK
+84 KQFQKGDLSREEYEK
-99 LRREIIQTE
+99 LQRQIIATEQKLQGLTTQTSKTKKAFDNISKSSE
-108 NKLRSLSSQSSTVE
+108 DFAGKLDSLS
-122 KELSDIAS
+122 
-130 EAENTGSSLSI
+130 G
-141 FGEKAKNAFNKVETA
+141 
-156 SNNVSD
+156 
-162 KLGKVSSKLA
+162 KLA
-172 PVTAGVLGLG
+172 PITAGVLGLG
-182 TAALSTVDS
+182 AAAIGAVEG

-201 LDQNAKEHKVSVDT
+201 LDQNAKEHKVSIDT
-215 ARQAWEDFTIA
+215 ARKAWEDFAIA

-288 QFAELLDRMGIGA
+288 QFAELLDRLGIGA

-307 RAKCKTQADKQNY
+307 LAKCKTQADKQNY

-369 PDIVDAV
+369 TDIVDAV

-444 AMSTLSGVPGIGMI
+444 AMSTLSGIPGIGMI

-591 LLTAKAEALVKAEQ
+591 LLTAKAEALVNAEQ
-605 ELKKAKDEHA
+605 KLKEAKDEHA

-652 SPEVRDEALKLTL
+652 SPEVRDEALKLML
-665 AFGTQLQ
+665 AFGTQQQ
-672 AVSATGDAVETAQDQ
+672 AVSATGGAVETAQDQ
-687 VDEFGTVFNST
+687 VDEFRTVFNST

-707 EISKASTS
+707 EISKESTS

-737 TETEVSDMATNIN
+737 TETEVSDMATNID

-819 RNGLAVVGEEGPEW
+819 TSGLAIVGEEGPEW
-833 LSVQSGRAAVIP
+833 LSVQSGRATVIP
-845 MTTRQRQAVQSGGNT
+845 MTTRQKQAVQGGGGNT
-860 VQVGIT
+860 VNVGIT

-874 ADAKRVARM
+874 SDAKRVARM
-883 VNKELGMVYR
+883 VNRELGMVYR

>member
-84 EQFKKGELSRQEYDK
+84 EQFKKGELSRQEYEK
-99 LRREIIQTE
+99 LQRQIIATE
-108 NKLRSLSSQSSTVE
+108 QKLQSLASQASKSKKMLESISS
-122 KELSDIAS
+122 A
-130 EAENTGSSLSI
+130 AG
-141 FGEKAKNAFNKVETA
+141 G
-156 SNNVSD
+156 VSD
-162 KLGKVSSKLA
+162 KLGKLGDKLA

-201 LDQNAKEHKVSVDT
+201 LDQNAKEHKVSIDT
-215 ARQAWEDFTIA
+215 ARKAWEDFAIA

-237 SNLLQAGFTES
+237 ANLLQAGFTES

-288 QFAELLDRMGIGA
+288 QFAELLDRLGIGA
-301 EKFSKG
+301 EEFSKG
-307 RAKCKTQADKQNY
+307 LSKCKTQADKQNY

-369 PDIVDAV
+369 TDIVDAV

-444 AMSTLSGVPGIGMI
+444 AMSTLSGIPGGGLIAAFAGLSVAF
-458 GTIGGI
+458 GTYLANVDTMTKRTREFIQGI
-464 TVALTGLVVG
+464 HDMQTANQEAVEAAQATMQDRLAEVEMTKEMAARVLELTG
-474 LLNAEKTTNEYV
+474 
-486 RAVQE
+486 
-491 SAEKSREAIAAA
+491 
-503 QESAQS
+503 AQS
-509 TINNANAQAVIL
+509 LDNQQKAELSSLVGIL
-521 QKVLDLNNAED
+521 N
-532 LNAEKKETLAGLVD
+532 D
-546 QLNSKYPDLN
+546 QYPDLN
-556 LKIGENGRL
+556 LQLDEQGRL
-565 TKDSAQSLEDY
+565 TATSAKNLEDY
-576 IKNLKDMALA
+576 IKNLEQSIKIEALRGVAVEQYRALYDAENNLKSLRDQELSTNTQLKDIEQKLFDLTGMTVDQIGMQQLA
-586 QASYD
+586 Q
-591 LLTAKAEALVKAEQ
+591 
-605 ELKKAKDEHA
+605 
-615 AAQAEEN
+615 
-622 KIRER
+622 
-627 ALELTGKDVE
+627 
-637 ELQNLYEKY
+637 
-646 GNLNML
+646 GNLNFVNAEARGEVAELINSWRGLKQSSGDL
-652 SPEVRDEALKLTL
+652 STEIENQS
-665 AFGTQLQ
+665 GY
-672 AVSATGDAVETAQDQ
+672 VEDLRSDYKTTMSDM
-687 VDEFGTVFNST
+687 VNST
-698 ADSIGVDSS
+698 GTMEENVTTD
-707 EISKASTS
+707 
-715 GFGAVGT
+715 FGDVGT
-722 AANEM
+722 EANDM
-727 KTEVGKGADG
+727 STEVGKGADG

-819 RNGLAVVGEEGPEW
+819 TSGLAVVGEEGPEW
-833 LSVQSGRAAVIP
+833 LSVQSGRATVIP
-845 MTTRQRQAVQSGGNT
+845 MTTRQRQAVQGGGGNT
-860 VQVGIT
+860 VHVGIT
-866 INNGQFTA
+866 INNGQFTT

-883 VNKELGMVYR
+883 VNKELGMAYR

>member
-23 LGGINKEISST
+23 LAGINKNITST
-34 QKQLKEVER
+34 QKQLKEVEK
-43 LLKLDPKNTELLA
+43 LLKLDPKNTELLE
-56 QKQRLLSEAI
+56 QKQRLLGDAI
-66 TETSTKLD
+66 EQTSTKLD
-74 ALKQAEAKAQ
+74 ALKQAEAEAQ
-84 EQFKKGELSRQEYDK
+84 KQFQKGDLSREEYEK
-99 LRREIIQTE
+99 LQRQIIATEQKLQGLTTQTSKTKKAFDNISKSSE
-108 NKLRSLSSQSSTVE
+108 DFAGKLDSLS
-122 KELSDIAS
+122 
-130 EAENTGSSLSI
+130 G
-141 FGEKAKNAFNKVETA
+141 
-156 SNNVSD
+156 
-162 KLGKVSSKLA
+162 KLA
-172 PVTAGVLGLG
+172 PITAGVLGLG
-182 TAALSTVDS
+182 AAAIGAVEG

-201 LDQNAKEHKVSVDT
+201 LDQNAKEHKVSIDT
-215 ARQAWEDFTIA
+215 ARKAWEDFAIA

-288 QFAELLDRMGIGA
+288 QFAELLDRLGIGA

-307 RAKCKTQADKQNY
+307 LAKCKTQADKQNY
-320 ALETLA
+320 ALETLS

-369 PDIVDAV
+369 TDIVDAV

-444 AMSTLSGVPGIGMI
+444 AMSTLSGIPGIGMI

-464 TVALTGLVVG
+464 TVALTGLIVG

-605 ELKKAKDEHA
+605 DLKKAKDEHA

-672 AVSATGDAVETAQDQ
+672 EVSATGDAVETAQDQ

-715 GFGAVGT
+715 GFGEVGT

-727 KTEVGKGADG
+727 KREVGNGADG

-819 RNGLAVVGEEGPEW
+819 TSGLAVVGEEGPEW
-833 LSVQSGRAAVIP
+833 LSVQSGRATVIP
-845 MTTRQRQAVQSGGNT
+845 MTTRQRQAVQGSGGNT
-860 VQVGIT
+860 VHVGIT

-874 ADAKRVARM
+874 SDAKRVARM
-883 VNKELGMVYR
+883 VNRELGMVYR

>member
-23 LGGINKEISST
+23 LAGINKNITNT
-34 QKQLKEVER
+34 QKQLKEVEK
-43 LLKLDPKNTELLA
+43 LLKLDPKNTELLE
-56 QKQRLLSEAI
+56 QKQRLLGDAI
-66 TETSTKLD
+66 EQTSTKLG
-74 ALKQAEAKAQ
+74 ALKQAEAEAQ
-84 EQFKKGELSRQEYDK
+84 KQFQKGDLSREEYEK
-99 LRREIIQTE
+99 LQRQIIATEQKLQGLTTQTSKTKKAFDNISKSSE
-108 NKLRSLSSQSSTVE
+108 DFAGKLDSLS
-122 KELSDIAS
+122 
-130 EAENTGSSLSI
+130 G
-141 FGEKAKNAFNKVETA
+141 
-156 SNNVSD
+156 
-162 KLGKVSSKLA
+162 KLA
-172 PVTAGVLGLG
+172 PITAGVLGLG
-182 TAALSTVDS
+182 AAAIGAVEG

-201 LDQNAKEHKVSVDT
+201 LDQNAKEHKVSIDT
-215 ARQAWEDFTIA
+215 ARKAWEDFAIA

-248 NLQKAVENLTGAY
+248 NLQRAVENLTGAY

-288 QFAELLDRMGIGA
+288 QFAELLDRLGIGA

-307 RAKCKTQADKQNY
+307 LAKCKTQADKQNY

-369 PDIVDAV
+369 TDIVDAV

-444 AMSTLSGVPGIGMI
+444 AMSTLSGIPGIGMI

-605 ELKKAKDEHA
+605 DLKKAKDEHA

-665 AFGTQLQ
+665 AFGTQQQ
-672 AVSATGDAVETAQDQ
+672 AVSATGGAVETAQDK
-687 VDEFGTVFNST
+687 VDEFGTEFNST

-819 RNGLAVVGEEGPEW
+819 TSGLAVVGEEGPEW
-833 LSVQSGRAAVIP
+833 LSVQSGRATVIP
-845 MTTRQRQAVQSGGNT
+845 MTTRQRQAVQGSGGNT
-860 VQVGIT
+860 VHVGIT
-866 INNGQFTA
+866 INNGQFTT

-883 VNKELGMVYR
+883 VNKELGMAYR

>member
-13 GGDTTGLSKA
+13 GGDTTALSKA
-23 LGGINKEISST
+23 LSGINKEISGT
-34 QKQLKEVER
+34 QKQLREVEK

-56 QKQRLLSEAI
+56 QKQRLLGEAI

-84 EQFKKGELSRQEYDK
+84 AQFKKGELSRQEYEK
-99 LRREIIQTE
+99 LQREVIATE
-108 NKLRSLSSQSSTVE
+108 QKLQSLANQASKSKRALENISS
-122 KELSDIAS
+122 A
-130 EAENTGSSLSI
+130 AG
-141 FGEKAKNAFNKVETA
+141 
-156 SNNVSD
+156 NVSD

-172 PVTAGVLGLG
+172 PVTAGILGLG

-215 ARQAWEDFTIA
+215 ARQAWEDFAIA

-237 SNLLQAGFTES
+237 ANLLQAGFTES

-273 ADSLQETLATGAATG
+273 ADSLQETLATGEATG
-288 QFAELLDRMGIGA
+288 QFGELLDRLGIGA
-301 EKFSKG
+301 ESFSKG
-307 RAKCKTQADKQNY
+307 LSACTTEADKQNY
-320 ALETLA
+320 VLETLA
-326 KAGLADTYNGWKD
+326 KAGLADTYNGWRD

-345 ESKKANLDLQKS
+345 EGKKANLELQKS
-357 MAKLAETVQPIL
+357 MAKLADTVQPIMT
-369 PDIVDAV
+369 DIVDAV

-382 FNELSPE
+382 FNDLSPE

-399 FSAALSPI
+399 FSAALSPV
-407 AKIASSVTK
+407 AKVASSVTK
-416 GISSA
+416 GVSSA
-421 TKGISKMIKP
+421 AKGISKMIKP
-431 AMDATS
+431 AVDAAS
-437 NTGLLSK
+437 NTGFLSK
-444 AMSTLSGVPGIGMI
+444 AMSTLSGVPGGGMI
-458 GTIGGI
+458 GTIAGI

-474 LLNAEKTTNEYV
+474 LLNAEKTTNKYV

-491 SAEKSREAIAAA
+491 SAEKSREAIAVA
-503 QESAQS
+503 QEDAES

-576 IKNLKDMALA
+576 IKELKDMALA

-605 ELKKAKDEHA
+605 DLKKAKDDHA
-615 AAQAEEN
+615 AAQDEEN
-622 KIRER
+622 KIRAR

-637 ELQNLYEKY
+637 ELQKLYGQY

-665 AFGTQLQ
+665 AFGTQQQ
-672 AVSATGDAVETAQDQ
+672 AVSATEGAVEEAQKQ
-687 VDEFGTVFNST
+687 VDDFGAEFNST

-707 EISKASTS
+707 KISGASTN

-722 AANEM
+722 AATDATTAVEDGQEDFDSALNGEEDSY
-727 KTEVGKGADG
+727 KSSLTEFEEDAKGAG
-737 TETEVSDMATNIN
+737 TDA
-750 DTLNSIDGNKVG
+750 G
-762 TNLATG
+762 TGFGDNLKTSLDHKRGPVQTALDKLLGPVNTTMKNLG
-768 MSNGIKNNS
+768 LPGIS
-777 WKVSDEAKKM
+777 
-787 MQGVEDAIN
+787 
-796 ANPKFKSLAKSV
+796 
-808 GIQGFADGGTL
+808 IQGFADGGTL

-833 LSVQSGRAAVIP
+833 LSVQSGRATVIP
-845 MTTRQRQAVQSGGNT
+845 MTTRQRQAVQGSGGNT
-860 VQVGIT
+860 VHVGIT

-883 VNKELGMVYR
+883 VNRELGMVYR

>member
-84 EQFKKGELSRQEYDK
+84 EQFKKGELSRQEYEK
-99 LRREIIQTE
+99 LQRQIIATE
-108 NKLRSLSSQSSTVE
+108 QKLQSLASQASKSKKMLESISS
-122 KELSDIAS
+122 A
-130 EAENTGSSLSI
+130 AG
-141 FGEKAKNAFNKVETA
+141 G
-156 SNNVSD
+156 VSD
-162 KLGKVSSKLA
+162 KLGKLGDKLA

-201 LDQNAKEHKVSVDT
+201 LDQNAKEHKVSIDT
-215 ARQAWEDFTIA
+215 ARKAWEDFAIA

-288 QFAELLDRMGIGA
+288 QFAELLDRLGIGA

-307 RAKCKTQADKQNY
+307 IAKCKTQADKQNY

-369 PDIVDAV
+369 TDIVDAV

-444 AMSTLSGVPGIGMI
+444 AMSTLSGIPGGGLIAAFAGLSVAF
-458 GTIGGI
+458 GTYLANVDTMTKRTREFIQGI
-464 TVALTGLVVG
+464 HDMQTANQEAVEAAQATMQDRLAEVEMTKEMAARVLELTG
-474 LLNAEKTTNEYV
+474 
-486 RAVQE
+486 
-491 SAEKSREAIAAA
+491 
-503 QESAQS
+503 AQS
-509 TINNANAQAVIL
+509 LDNQQKAELSSLVGIL
-521 QKVLDLNNAED
+521 N
-532 LNAEKKETLAGLVD
+532 D
-546 QLNSKYPDLN
+546 QYPDLN
-556 LKIGENGRL
+556 LLLDEQGRL
-565 TKDSAQSLEDY
+565 TKNSAKNLEEY
-576 IKNLKDMALA
+576 IKNLEQSIKTEALRDVA
-586 QASYD
+586 VEQYKALWDAENNLKSLRGEQKKVTDDLNSVESELYD
-591 LLTAKAEALVKAEQ
+591 LTGMTAEQIGLQRGAQGDLNFVNAEARDRVAELLNRWSGLMESSGILRKEVLLQ
-605 ELKKAKDEHA
+605 QQDVAGLG
-615 AAQAEEN
+615 AE
-622 KIRER
+622 
-627 ALELTGKDVE
+627 
-637 ELQNLYEKY
+637 Y
-646 GNLNML
+646 
-652 SPEVRDEALKLTL
+652 S
-665 AFGTQLQ
+665 
-672 AVSATGDAVETAQDQ
+672 
-687 VDEFGTVFNST
+687 ST
-698 ADSIGVDSS
+698 MSDITNV
-707 EISKASTS
+707 TS
-715 GFGAVGT
+715 GMANDVTTDMGKAGT

-819 RNGLAVVGEEGPEW
+819 TSGLAVVGEEGPEW
-833 LSVQSGRAAVIP
+833 LSVQSGRATVIP
-845 MTTRQRQAVQSGGNT
+845 MTTRQRQAVQGSGGNT
-860 VQVGIT
+860 VHVGIT
-866 INNGQFTA
+866 INNGQFTT

-883 VNKELGMVYR
+883 VNKELGMAYR

>member
-23 LGGINKEISST
+23 LTGINKNITNT
-34 QKQLKEVER
+34 QKQLKEVEK
-43 LLKLDPKNTELLA
+43 LLKLDPKNTELLE
-56 QKQRLLSEAI
+56 QKQRLLGDAI
-66 TETSTKLD
+66 EQTSTKLG
-74 ALKQAEAKAQ
+74 ALKQAEAEAQ
-84 EQFKKGELSRQEYDK
+84 KQFQKGDLSREEYEK
-99 LRREIIQTE
+99 LQRQIIATEQKLQGLTTQTSKTKKAFDNISKSSE
-108 NKLRSLSSQSSTVE
+108 DFAGKLDSLS
-122 KELSDIAS
+122 
-130 EAENTGSSLSI
+130 G
-141 FGEKAKNAFNKVETA
+141 
-156 SNNVSD
+156 
-162 KLGKVSSKLA
+162 KLA
-172 PVTAGVLGLG
+172 PITAGVLGLG
-182 TAALSTVDS
+182 AAAIGAVEG

-201 LDQNAKEHKVSVDT
+201 LDQNAKEHKVSIDT
-215 ARQAWEDFTIA
+215 ARKAWEDFAIA

-288 QFAELLDRMGIGA
+288 QFAELLDRLGIGA

-307 RAKCKTQADKQNY
+307 IAKCKTQADKQNY

-369 PDIVDAV
+369 TDIVDAV

-444 AMSTLSGVPGIGMI
+444 AMSTLSGIPG
-458 GTIGGI
+458 GG
-464 TVALTGLVVG
+464 L
-474 LLNAEKTTNEYV
+474 
-486 RAVQE
+486 
-491 SAEKSREAIAAA
+491 IAAFA
-503 QESAQS
+503 GLSVAFGTYLANVDTMTKRTREFIQGIHDMQTANQEAVE
-509 TINNANAQAVIL
+509 AAQATMQDRLAEVEMT
-521 QKVLDLNNAED
+521 KEMATRVLDLTNAQTLDNQQKSE
-532 LNAEKKETLAGLVD
+532 LAGLITLLND
-546 QLNSKYPDLN
+546 QYPDLN
-556 LKIGENGRL
+556 LQLDEQGRL
-565 TKDSAQSLEDY
+565 TATSAKNLEDY
-576 IKNLKDMALA
+576 IKNLEQSIKIEALRGVAVEQYRALYDAENNLKSLRDQELSTNTQLKDIEQKLFDLTGMTVDQIGMQQLA
-586 QASYD
+586 Q
-591 LLTAKAEALVKAEQ
+591 
-605 ELKKAKDEHA
+605 
-615 AAQAEEN
+615 
-622 KIRER
+622 
-627 ALELTGKDVE
+627 
-637 ELQNLYEKY
+637 
-646 GNLNML
+646 GNLNFVNAEARGEVAELINSWRGLKQSSDDL
-652 SPEVRDEALKLTL
+652 STEIENQS
-665 AFGTQLQ
+665 GY
-672 AVSATGDAVETAQDQ
+672 VEDLRSDYKTTMSDM
-687 VDEFGTVFNST
+687 VNST
-698 ADSIGVDSS
+698 GTMEENVTTD
-707 EISKASTS
+707 
-715 GFGAVGT
+715 FGDVGT
-722 AANEM
+722 EANDM
-727 KTEVGKGADG
+727 STEVGKGADG

-819 RNGLAVVGEEGPEW
+819 TSGLAVVGEEGPEW
-833 LSVQSGRAAVIP
+833 LSVQSGRATVIP
-845 MTTRQRQAVQSGGNT
+845 MTTRQRQAVQGGGGNT
-860 VQVGIT
+860 VHVGIT
-866 INNGQFTA
+866 INNGQFTT

-883 VNKELGMVYR
+883 VNKELGMAYR

>member
-84 EQFKKGELSRQEYDK
+84 EQFKKGELSRQEYEK
-99 LRREIIQTE
+99 LQRQIIATE
-108 NKLRSLSSQSSTVE
+108 QKLQSLASQASKSKKMLESISS
-122 KELSDIAS
+122 A
-130 EAENTGSSLSI
+130 AG
-141 FGEKAKNAFNKVETA
+141 G
-156 SNNVSD
+156 VSD
-162 KLGKVSSKLA
+162 KLGKLGDKLV

-201 LDQNAKEHKVSVDT
+201 LDQNAKEHKVSIDT
-215 ARQAWEDFTIA
+215 ARKAWEDFAIA

-288 QFAELLDRMGIGA
+288 QFAELLDRLGIGA

-307 RAKCKTQADKQNY
+307 LAKCKTQADKQNY

-369 PDIVDAV
+369 TDIVDAV

-444 AMSTLSGVPGIGMI
+444 AMSTLSGIPGGGLIAAFAGLSVAF
-458 GTIGGI
+458 GTYLANVDTMTKRTREFIQGI
-464 TVALTGLVVG
+464 HDMQTANQEAVEAAQATMQDRLAEVEMTKEMAARVLELTG
-474 LLNAEKTTNEYV
+474 
-486 RAVQE
+486 
-491 SAEKSREAIAAA
+491 
-503 QESAQS
+503 AQS
-509 TINNANAQAVIL
+509 MDNQQKAELSSLVGIL
-521 QKVLDLNNAED
+521 N
-532 LNAEKKETLAGLVD
+532 D
-546 QLNSKYPDLN
+546 QYPDLN
-556 LKIGENGRL
+556 LQLDEQGRL
-565 TKDSAQSLEDY
+565 TATSAKNLEDY
-576 IKNLKDMALA
+576 IKNLEQSIKIEALRGVAVEQYRALYDAENNLKSLRDQELSTNTQLKDIEQKLFDLTGMTVDQIGMQQLA
-586 QASYD
+586 Q
-591 LLTAKAEALVKAEQ
+591 
-605 ELKKAKDEHA
+605 
-615 AAQAEEN
+615 
-622 KIRER
+622 
-627 ALELTGKDVE
+627 
-637 ELQNLYEKY
+637 
-646 GNLNML
+646 GNLNFVNAEARGEVAELINSWRGLKQSSDDL
-652 SPEVRDEALKLTL
+652 STEIENQS
-665 AFGTQLQ
+665 GY
-672 AVSATGDAVETAQDQ
+672 VEDLRSDYKTTMSDM
-687 VDEFGTVFNST
+687 VNST
-698 ADSIGVDSS
+698 GTMEENVTTD
-707 EISKASTS
+707 
-715 GFGAVGT
+715 FGDVGT
-722 AANEM
+722 EANDM
-727 KTEVGKGADG
+727 STEVGKGADG

-819 RNGLAVVGEEGPEW
+819 TSGLAIVGEEGPEW
-833 LSVQSGRAAVIP
+833 LSVQSGRATVIP
-845 MTTRQRQAVQSGGNT
+845 MTTRQKQAVQGGGGNT
-860 VQVGIT
+860 VNVGIT

-874 ADAKRVARM
+874 SDAKRVARM
-883 VNKELGMVYR
+883 VNRELGMVYR

>member
-1 MAGSIKGITVEI
+1 M
-13 GGDTTGLSKA
+13 
-23 LGGINKEISST
+23 
-34 QKQLKEVER
+34 
-43 LLKLDPKNTELLA
+43 
-56 QKQRLLSEAI
+56 
-66 TETSTKLD
+66 
-74 ALKQAEAKAQ
+74 
-84 EQFKKGELSRQEYDK
+84 
-99 LRREIIQTE
+99 
-108 NKLRSLSSQSSTVE
+108 
-122 KELSDIAS
+122 
-130 EAENTGSSLSI
+130 
-141 FGEKAKNAFNKVETA
+141 
-156 SNNVSD
+156 
-162 KLGKVSSKLA
+162 
-172 PVTAGVLGLG
+172 
-182 TAALSTVDS
+182 
-191 TEELRSDLSK
+191 
-201 LDQNAKEHKVSVDT
+201 
-215 ARQAWEDFTIA
+215 
-226 SDETDSAVEAT
+226 
-237 SNLLQAGFTES
+237 
-248 NLQKAVENLTGAY
+248 
-261 LRFPDTMKIESL
+261 
-273 ADSLQETLATGAATG
+273 
-288 QFAELLDRMGIGA
+288 
-301 EKFSKG
+301 
-307 RAKCKTQADKQNY
+307 
-320 ALETLA
+320 
-326 KAGLADTYNGWKD
+326 
-339 TNSELV
+339 
-345 ESKKANLDLQKS
+345 
-357 MAKLAETVQPIL
+357 
-369 PDIVDAV
+369 
-376 SDMVDW
+376 
-382 FNELSPE
+382 
-389 VKETTVKVLA
+389 
-399 FSAALSPI
+399 
-407 AKIASSVTK
+407 
-416 GISSA
+416 
-421 TKGISKMIKP
+421 
-431 AMDATS
+431 
-437 NTGLLSK
+437 
-444 AMSTLSGVPGIGMI
+444 
-458 GTIGGI
+458 
-464 TVALTGLVVG
+464 
-474 LLNAEKTTNEYV
+474 
-486 RAVQE
+486 
-491 SAEKSREAIAAA
+491 
-503 QESAQS
+503 
-509 TINNANAQAVIL
+509 
-521 QKVLDLNNAED
+521 
-532 LNAEKKETLAGLVD
+532 VD

>member
-1 MAGSIKGITVEI
+1 MAESIKGITVKI

-23 LGGINKEISST
+23 LAGINKNITST
-34 QKQLKEVER
+34 QKQLKEVEK
-43 LLKLDPKNTELLA
+43 LLKLDPKNTELLE
-56 QKQRLLSEAI
+56 QKQRLLGDAI
-66 TETSTKLD
+66 EQTSTKLD
-74 ALKQAEAKAQ
+74 ALKQAEEKAQ
-84 EQFKKGELSRQEYDK
+84 KQFQKGDLSREEYEELQRQIIATEQK
-99 LRREIIQTE
+99 LQGLTTQTSKTKKAFDNISKSSE
-108 NKLRSLSSQSSTVE
+108 DFAGKLDSLS
-122 KELSDIAS
+122 
-130 EAENTGSSLSI
+130 G
-141 FGEKAKNAFNKVETA
+141 
-156 SNNVSD
+156 
-162 KLGKVSSKLA
+162 KLA
-172 PVTAGVLGLG
+172 PITAGVLGLG
-182 TAALSTVDS
+182 AAAIGAVEG

-201 LDQNAKEHKVSVDT
+201 LDQNAKEHKVSIDT
-215 ARQAWEDFTIA
+215 ARKAWEDFAIA

-288 QFAELLDRMGIGA
+288 QFAELLDRLGIGA

-307 RAKCKTQADKQNY
+307 IAKCKTQADKQNY

-369 PDIVDAV
+369 TDIVDAV

-444 AMSTLSGVPGIGMI
+444 AMSTLSGIPGGGLIAAFAGLSVAF
-458 GTIGGI
+458 GTYLANVDTMTKRTREFIQGI
-464 TVALTGLVVG
+464 HDMQTANQEAVEAAQATMQDRLAEVEMTKEMAARVLELTG
-474 LLNAEKTTNEYV
+474 
-486 RAVQE
+486 
-491 SAEKSREAIAAA
+491 
-503 QESAQS
+503 AQS
-509 TINNANAQAVIL
+509 LDNQQKAELSSLVGIL
-521 QKVLDLNNAED
+521 N
-532 LNAEKKETLAGLVD
+532 D
-546 QLNSKYPDLN
+546 QYPDLN
-556 LKIGENGRL
+556 LLLDEQGRL
-565 TKDSAQSLEDY
+565 TKNSAKNLEEY
-576 IKNLKDMALA
+576 IKNLEQSIKTEALRDVA
-586 QASYD
+586 VEQYKALWDAENNLKSLRGEQKKVTDDLNSVESELYD
-591 LLTAKAEALVKAEQ
+591 LTGMTAEQIGLQRGAQGDLNFVNAEARDRVAELLNRWSGLMESSGILRKEILLQ
-605 ELKKAKDEHA
+605 QQDVAGLG
-615 AAQAEEN
+615 AE
-622 KIRER
+622 
-627 ALELTGKDVE
+627 
-637 ELQNLYEKY
+637 Y
-646 GNLNML
+646 
-652 SPEVRDEALKLTL
+652 S
-665 AFGTQLQ
+665 
-672 AVSATGDAVETAQDQ
+672 
-687 VDEFGTVFNST
+687 ST
-698 ADSIGVDSS
+698 MSDITNV
-707 EISKASTS
+707 TS
-715 GFGAVGT
+715 GMANDVTTDMGKAGT

-750 DTLNSIDGNKVG
+750 DILNSIDGNKVG

-819 RNGLAVVGEEGPEW
+819 TSGLAVVGEEGPEW
-833 LSVQSGRAAVIP
+833 LSVQSGRATVIP
-845 MTTRQRQAVQSGGNT
+845 MTTRQRQAVQGSGGNT
-860 VQVGIT
+860 VHVGIT
-866 INNGQFTA
+866 INNGQFTT

-883 VNKELGMVYR
+883 VNKELGMAYR

>member
-23 LGGINKEISST
+23 LAGINKNITNT
-34 QKQLKEVER
+34 QKQLKEVEK
-43 LLKLDPKNTELLA
+43 LLKLDPKNTELLE
-56 QKQRLLSEAI
+56 QKQRLLGDAI
-66 TETSTKLD
+66 EQTSTKLD
-74 ALKQAEAKAQ
+74 ALKQAEAEAQ
-84 EQFKKGELSRQEYDK
+84 KQFQKGDLSREEYEK
-99 LRREIIQTE
+99 LQRQIIATEQKLQGLTTQTSKTKKAFDNISKSSE
-108 NKLRSLSSQSSTVE
+108 DFAGKLDSLS
-122 KELSDIAS
+122 
-130 EAENTGSSLSI
+130 G
-141 FGEKAKNAFNKVETA
+141 
-156 SNNVSD
+156 
-162 KLGKVSSKLA
+162 KLA
-172 PVTAGVLGLG
+172 PITAGVLGLG
-182 TAALSTVDS
+182 AAAIGAVEG

-201 LDQNAKEHKVSVDT
+201 LDQNAKEHKVSIDT
-215 ARQAWEDFTIA
+215 ARKAWEDFAIA

-288 QFAELLDRMGIGA
+288 QFAELLDRLGIGA

-307 RAKCKTQADKQNY
+307 LAKCKTQADKQNY

-369 PDIVDAV
+369 TDIVDAV

-444 AMSTLSGVPGIGMI
+444 AMSTLGAIPGGGLIAAFAGLSVAF
-458 GTIGGI
+458 GTYLANVDTMTKRTREFIQGI
-464 TVALTGLVVG
+464 HDMQTANQEAVEAAQATMQDRLAEVEMTKEMAARVLELTG
-474 LLNAEKTTNEYV
+474 
-486 RAVQE
+486 
-491 SAEKSREAIAAA
+491 
-503 QESAQS
+503 AQS
-509 TINNANAQAVIL
+509 LDNQQKAELSSLVGIL
-521 QKVLDLNNAED
+521 N
-532 LNAEKKETLAGLVD
+532 D
-546 QLNSKYPDLN
+546 QYPDLN
-556 LKIGENGRL
+556 LLLDEQGRL
-565 TKDSAQSLEDY
+565 TKDSAKNLEEY
-576 IKNLKDMALA
+576 IKNLEQSIK
-586 QASYD
+586 
-591 LLTAKAEALVKAEQ
+591 TEALRDVAVEQYKALWDAENNLKALRDQQKETTDQLNSAEQ
-605 ELKKAKDEHA
+605 ELY
-615 AAQAEEN
+615 N
-622 KIRER
+622 
-627 ALELTGKDVE
+627 LTGMTAE
-637 ELQNLYEKY
+637 QIGLQQGAQ
-646 GNLNML
+646 GNLNFVNA
-652 SPEVRDEALKLTL
+652 EARDRVAELLNSWGGLKISSGELEKSIISQEQTVEDL
-665 AFGTQLQ
+665 GAQYNGTMSDITD
-672 AVSATGDAVETAQDQ
+672 V
-687 VDEFGTVFNST
+687 
-698 ADSIGVDSS
+698 
-707 EISKASTS
+707 TS
-715 GFGAVGT
+715 GMANDVTTDLREVGT
-722 AANEM
+722 EANNM

-737 TETEVSDMATNIN
+737 TETEVSNMATNIN
-750 DTLNSIDGNKVG
+750 ETLAKIDGNAVG

-768 MSNGIKNNS
+768 MSDGIRNNS